1 MSYKILLGV
10 SSEIST
16 FYDILQNYLMSQ
28 CLLTAP
34 LQRTATLKE
43 IDKYSKKQ
51 EYFNFVQ

>member
-34 LQRTATLKE
+34 L
-43 IDKYSKKQ
+43 
-51 EYFNFVQ
+51 